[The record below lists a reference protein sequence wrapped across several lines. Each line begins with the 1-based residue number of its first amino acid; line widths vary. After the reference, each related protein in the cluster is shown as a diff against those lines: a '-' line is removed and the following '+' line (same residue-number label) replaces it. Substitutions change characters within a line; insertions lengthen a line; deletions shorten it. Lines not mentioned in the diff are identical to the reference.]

1 MMTNQGFA
9 LYETEIA
16 KGNHKFDVIVRD
28 FAIVYL
34 NGIFLTTLNRSE
46 SKEHVLHIKASS

>member
-1 MMTNQGFA
+1 MTNQGFV
-9 LYETEIA
+9 LYETEIT

-28 FAIVYL
+28 FAVVYL

-46 SKEHVLHIKASS
+46 SKEHVLHIKATS